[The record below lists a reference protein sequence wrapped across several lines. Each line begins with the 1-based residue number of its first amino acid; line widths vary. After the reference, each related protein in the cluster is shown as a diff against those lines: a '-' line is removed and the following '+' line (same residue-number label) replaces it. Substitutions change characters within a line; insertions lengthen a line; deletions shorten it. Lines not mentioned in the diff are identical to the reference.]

1 MTKNK
6 SNDSFDIF
14 PLSQEA
20 VFVESE
26 EILTHKELIVK
37 ALEKVLKDRDL
48 DLPLGPQLDLYNPD
62 RTIILNK
69 FEVQIVSSGILSDEV
84 KIRKDFWKSKIR
96 SPQIILAALID
107 DDTNIVYFK
116 GMLTGLELK
125 NLVKNDNSNQ
135 DTFVVKTK
143 KFKGGIDRL
152 LRSVRILNTEA
163 VERVEINKGKLLD
176 FKVIN
181 KNFKRTIT
189 VGAALAG
196 TILFGPELLKPRLM
210 GGIAL
215 LETNQI
221 STFSNSTTRGINKS
235 IKSSICLL
243 SPSEINKDAIIP
255 SAEISIDKPLLFSL
269 NELKEISILKNGQ
282 EVWNSNLKTTNLKSK
297 PLNWPIAPIRSNDNY
312 VVALT
317 PGEDTSKEPTYL
329 ELKQK
334 VNPLFEIDSLE
345 ERLGKNKKLW
355 EKEISKN
362 LKDNQDLALSLL
374 YSENIPDSKRIN
386 EAREKIRESI
396 KCP

>member
-1 MTKNK
+1 LFASIWIFTLGLPWQKGAEFFMKHLFDGDAASNTLSWRWVAGIQTKGKNYLAQSWNISKFTNNK
-6 SNDSFDIF
+6 YKN
-14 PLSQEA
+14 
-20 VFVESE
+20 
-26 EILTHKELIVK
+26 VK
-37 ALEKVLKDRDL
+37 LNETALPIMDKREYKIS
-48 DLPLGPQLDLYNPD
+48 P
-62 RTIILNK
+62 I
-69 FEVQIVSSGILSDEV
+69 QI
-84 KIRKDFWKSKIR
+84 SK
-96 SPQIILAALID
+96 
-107 DDTNIVYFK
+107 N
-116 GMLTGLELK
+116 E
-125 NLVKNDNSNQ
+125 NSNQ

-235 IKSSICLL
+235 IKSSVCLL
-243 SPSEINKDAIIP
+243 SPSEINKEAIIP

-269 NELKEISILKNGQ
+269 SKLKEISILKNGQ
-282 EVWNSNLKTTNLKSK
+282 EVWNSTLKTTNLISK
-297 PLNWPIAPIRSNDNY
+297 PLNWPIAPIRPNDNY

-317 PGEDTSKEPTYL
+317 PGEDASKEPTYL

-334 VNPLFEIDSLE
+334 INPLFEIDSLE
-345 ERLGKNKKLW
+345 KKLGKNKKLW

-374 YSENIPDSKRIN
+374 YSENIPDSKRFN
-386 EAREKIRESI
+386 EVREKIRESV

>member
-84 KIRKDFWKSKIR
+84 QIRKDFWKSKIR
-96 SPQIILAALID
+96 SPQLVLAALID

-116 GMLTGLELK
+116 GMLTGSELK
-125 NLVKNDNSNQ
+125 NLVKNENSNQ

-282 EVWNSNLKTTNLKSK
+282 EVWNSNLKTINLISK
-297 PLNWPIAPIRSNDNY
+297 HLNWPIAPIRQNDNY

-334 VNPLFEIDSLE
+334 INPLFEIDSLE

>member
-37 ALEKVLKDRDL
+37 AHEKVLKDRDL

-116 GMLTGLELK
+116 GMLTGSELK
-125 NLVKNDNSNQ
+125 NLVKNENSNQ

-282 EVWNSNLKTTNLKSK
+282 EVWNSNLKTTNLISK

-312 VVALT
+312 VVAIT

-334 VNPLFEIDSLE
+334 IKPLLEIDSLE

-374 YSENIPDSKRIN
+374 YSENIPDSKRFK
-386 EAREKIRESI
+386 EVREKIRESV

>member
-48 DLPLGPQLDLYNPD
+48 DMPLGPQLDLYNPD

-84 KIRKDFWKSKIR
+84 QIRKDFWKSKIR
-96 SPQIILAALID
+96 SPQLVLAALID

-116 GMLTGLELK
+116 GMLTGSELK
-125 NLVKNDNSNQ
+125 NLVKNENSNQ

-269 NELKEISILKNGQ
+269 SKLKEISILKNGQ
-282 EVWNSNLKTTNLKSK
+282 EVWNSNLKTTNLISK

-334 VNPLFEIDSLE
+334 IKPLFEIDSLE

-374 YSENIPDSKRIN
+374 YSENIPDSKRFN
-386 EAREKIRESI
+386 EVREKIRESV

>member
-84 KIRKDFWKSKIR
+84 QIRKDFWKSKIR
-96 SPQIILAALID
+96 SPQLVLAALID

-116 GMLTGLELK
+116 GMLTGSELK
-125 NLVKNDNSNQ
+125 NLVKNENSNQ

-152 LRSVRILNTEA
+152 LRSVRTLNTEA

-189 VGAALAG
+189 VGVAIAG

-282 EVWNSNLKTTNLKSK
+282 EVWNSNLKTTNLISK
-297 PLNWPIAPIRSNDNY
+297 PLNWPIAPIRPNDNY

-334 VNPLFEIDSLE
+334 INPLFEIDSLE

-374 YSENIPDSKRIN
+374 YSENIPDSKRFN

>member
-14 PLSQEA
+14 PLPQEA

-48 DLPLGPQLDLYNPD
+48 DLPLGPQLDLYNPN
-62 RTIILNK
+62 RTVILNK

-84 KIRKDFWKSKIR
+84 QIRKDFWKLKIR
-96 SPQIILAALID
+96 SPQLVLAALID
-107 DDTNIVYFK
+107 DDSNIVYFK
-116 GMLTGLELK
+116 GMLTGSELK
-125 NLVKNDNSNQ
+125 NIVINQKSNQ

-152 LRSVRILNTEA
+152 LRSVRTLNTEA

-181 KNFKRTIT
+181 KNFKKTIT
-189 VGAALAG
+189 LGIAVAGA
-196 TILFGPELLKPRLM
+196 ILFGPELLKPRLM

-215 LETNQI
+215 LEPTQI

-243 SPSEINKDAIIP
+243 SPSEINKDAIIL

-297 PLNWPIAPIRSNDNY
+297 PLNWPIAPIKQNDNY

-317 PGEDTSKEPTYL
+317 RGENTSKEPTYL
-329 ELKQK
+329 ELNPKI
-334 VNPLFEIDSLE
+334 NPLFEIDSLE

-362 LKDNQDLALSLL
+362 LKDNQDLALALL
-374 YSENIPDSKRIN
+374 YSKNIPDSKRFN
-386 EAREKIRESI
+386 EVREKIRESV

>member
-14 PLSQEA
+14 PLPQEA

-62 RTIILNK
+62 RTVILNK

-84 KIRKDFWKSKIR
+84 QIRKDFWKLKIR
-96 SPQIILAALID
+96 SPQLVLAALID
-107 DDTNIVYFK
+107 DDSNIVYFK
-116 GMLTGLELK
+116 GMLTGSELK
-125 NLVKNDNSNQ
+125 NLVVNQKSNQ

-152 LRSVRILNTEA
+152 LRSVRTLNTEA
-163 VERVEINKGKLLD
+163 VERVEINRGKSLD

-243 SPSEINKDAIIP
+243 SPSEINKEAIIP

-282 EVWNSNLKTTNLKSK
+282 EVWNSNLKTTNLISK
-297 PLNWPIAPIRSNDNY
+297 PLNWPIAPIRPNDNY

-317 PGEDTSKEPTYL
+317 PSEDTSKEPTYL

-334 VNPLFEIDSLE
+334 INPLFEIDSLE
-345 ERLGKNKKLW
+345 KKLGKNKKLW

-374 YSENIPDSKRIN
+374 YSENIPDSKRFK
-386 EAREKIRESI
+386 EVREKIRESV

>member
-116 GMLTGLELK
+116 GMLTGSELK
-125 NLVKNDNSNQ
+125 NLVKNENSNQ

-181 KNFKRTIT
+181 NNFKRTIT

-282 EVWNSNLKTTNLKSK
+282 EVWNSNLKTTNLISK
-297 PLNWPIAPIRSNDNY
+297 PLNWPIAPIRPTDNY

-334 VNPLFEIDSLE
+334 IKPLFEIDSLE

>member
-116 GMLTGLELK
+116 GMLTGSELK
-125 NLVKNDNSNQ
+125 NLVKNENSNQ

-243 SPSEINKDAIIP
+243 SPSEINQDAIIP

-334 VNPLFEIDSLE
+334 INPLFEIDSLE

-396 KCP
+396 KCL

>member
-84 KIRKDFWKSKIR
+84 QIRKDFWKSKIR
-96 SPQIILAALID
+96 SPQLVLAALID

-116 GMLTGLELK
+116 GMLTGSELK
-125 NLVKNDNSNQ
+125 NLVKNENSNQ

-282 EVWNSNLKTTNLKSK
+282 EVWNSNLKTTNLISK
-297 PLNWPIAPIRSNDNY
+297 PLNWPIAPIRLNDNY

-334 VNPLFEIDSLE
+334 IKPLFEIDSLE

-374 YSENIPDSKRIN
+374 YSENIPDSKRFN
-386 EAREKIRESI
+386 EVREKIRESV

>member
-96 SPQIILAALID
+96 SPQLVLAALID
-107 DDTNIVYFK
+107 EDNNIVYFK
-116 GMLTGLELK
+116 GMLTGSELK
-125 NLVKNDNSNQ
+125 NLVKNENFNQ

-282 EVWNSNLKTTNLKSK
+282 EVWNSNLKTTNLISK
-297 PLNWPIAPIRSNDNY
+297 PLNWPIAPIRPNDNY

-334 VNPLFEIDSLE
+334 IKPLFEIDSLE

-374 YSENIPDSKRIN
+374 YSENIPDSKRFN
-386 EAREKIRESI
+386 EVREKIRESV

>member
-116 GMLTGLELK
+116 GMLTGPELK

-176 FKVIN
+176 LKVIN

-210 GGIAL
+210 GEIAL
-215 LETNQI
+215 LESNQI

-243 SPSEINKDAIIP
+243 SPSEINKEAIIP
-255 SAEISIDKPLLFSL
+255 TAEISIDKPLIFSL
-269 NELKEISILKNGQ
+269 NELNEISILKNGQ
-282 EVWNSNLKTTNLKSK
+282 EVWNSNLKTTNLISK

-334 VNPLFEIDSLE
+334 INPLFEIDSLE

>member
-14 PLSQEA
+14 PLSKEA

-37 ALEKVLKDRDL
+37 ALEKVLKDRNL

-96 SPQIILAALID
+96 SPQLVLAALID

-116 GMLTGLELK
+116 GMLTGSELK
-125 NLVKNDNSNQ
+125 NLVKNENSNQ

-243 SPSEINKDAIIP
+243 SPSEINQDAIIP

-282 EVWNSNLKTTNLKSK
+282 EVWNSNLKTTNLISK

-312 VVALT
+312 VVAIT

-345 ERLGKNKKLW
+345 EKLGKNKKLW

-374 YSENIPDSKRIN
+374 YSENIPDSKRFN
-386 EAREKIRESI
+386 EVREKIRESV

>member
-69 FEVQIVSSGILSDEV
+69 FEIQIVSSGILSDEV

-116 GMLTGLELK
+116 GMLTGSELK

-135 DTFVVKTK
+135 DNFVVKTK
-143 KFKGGIDRL
+143 KFQGGIDRL

-181 KNFKRTIT
+181 KNFKRIIT

-282 EVWNSNLKTTNLKSK
+282 EVWNSNLKTTDLISK
-297 PLNWPIAPIRSNDNY
+297 PLNWPITPIRSNDNY

-334 VNPLFEIDSLE
+334 INPLFEIDSLE

-374 YSENIPDSKRIN
+374 YSENIPDSKRFN
-386 EAREKIRESI
+386 EVREKIRESV